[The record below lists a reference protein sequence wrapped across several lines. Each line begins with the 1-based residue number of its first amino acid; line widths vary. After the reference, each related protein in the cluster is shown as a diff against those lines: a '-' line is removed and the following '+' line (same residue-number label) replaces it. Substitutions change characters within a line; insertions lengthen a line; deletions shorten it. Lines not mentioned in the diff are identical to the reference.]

1 MKNLFQVGMLI
12 FLTTVPSAAQMAVA
26 HESGKYFAASVP
38 SSAPALNKPV
48 VRVNGAVLT
57 ENDLQREM
65 YAIFPFAGA
74 HNGGFPAAMEPQIRK
89 GALQMIVFEELVYQE
104 AERRHLTIAPVRMQ
118 KAIADFRK
126 QFKSPDE
133 YREFMKEELGDSQQ
147 LLRAR
152 IRRALL
158 IDTLLNSEI
167 SNKASVSLAE
177 TKAFYDRNPDKFR
190 LPESFSLQ
198 TISIIPPANAT
209 PDQIKEA
216 RKRAE
221 STCQRAKETKSYEQF
236 GALAEKVSEDDY
248 RVMMGDHKLVDRAKL
263 PAPLL
268 QAALKMQPGQV
279 SDLIAVEQWYTVFRL
294 NAHHPA
300 GMQKFADVNESI
312 RKELEQQ
319 KTETLRSRLSTQLRA
334 KAHVEEL

>member
-1 MKNLFQVGMLI
+1 MKTIVQIGVLI
-12 FLTTVPSAAQMAVA
+12 FLATLPLTAQMPAS
-26 HESGKYFAASVP
+26 HEPGRYFAASVP
-38 SSAPALNKPV
+38 PAAQVMNKPV
-48 VRVNGAVLT
+48 VRVNGTVLT

-74 HNGGFPAAMEPQIRK
+74 HNGSFPEAMEPQIRK

-104 AERRHLTIAPVRMQ
+104 AERRHMAIAPVRMQ

-133 YREFMKEELGDSQQ
+133 YREFMKVELGDSQQ

-167 SNKASVSLAE
+167 AHKASASLPE

-190 LPESFSLQ
+190 ISESFSLQ
-198 TISIIPPANAT
+198 TISIIPPGNAV

-221 STCQRAKETKSYEQF
+221 SACQHAKATNSYEQF
-236 GALAEKVSEDDY
+236 GALAEKISEDDY
-248 RVMMGDHKLVDRAKL
+248 RVMMGDHKFVDRAKL
-263 PAPLL
+263 PSPIL
-268 QAALKMQPGQV
+268 QAALRMQPGQV
-279 SDLIAVEQWYTVFRL
+279 SELIQVEQWYTVFRL
-294 NAHHPA
+294 NAHQPA
-300 GMQKFADVNESI
+300 GMQKFSDVKESI
-312 RKELEQQ
+312 RKQLEQQ
-319 KTETLRSRLSTQLRA
+319 KTETLRSRLSAQLRA